1 MKKLVLAQKSQN
13 ITNAI
18 QKAAIETQKSQRE
31 IEKER
36 RKELMSNLLGE
47 WVVLTYFVPNLPLIA

>member
-47 WVVLTYFVPNLPLIA
+47 WVVHYILCT

>member
-47 WVVLTYFVPNLPLIA
+47 WVVHTLYLIYP